1 MNNSTYHNVA
11 RLALDLARSS
21 LRYAPVL
28 RDEQAALARR
38 IEELA
43 GAHPRYGYR
52 RIWALLDR
60 EGWSVNKKAVRRIWR
75 QSGLKLAQPQAVP
88 KPRRPHGQDRNAC
101 HLRPSRGKDD
111 VWTWDFIFD
120 RTSDGRSLKWLSL
133 VDEYTRE
140 CLALEARRGMTA
152 EDIRIIL
159 AEVAAGRGGPPCRL
173 RSDNGPEFVAQ
184 VVRSWLE
191 GTGSGPLYVAP
202 GSPWQNGYAE
212 SFHSKVRDEF
222 LDREEFES
230 EPQARALGAPGRG
243 SIIRNARTVPWD
255 TEHRPN
261 SRRPARGMCLSK
273 KTRPIPRLL
282 NERPGDS
289 HYHWTKKWG
298 AGQQL
303 NPQHPSPFRSTQIH
317 LGDQVVR
324 QERDKN
330 AQHNVELLG
339 RHKTPAKPRRRDLGD
354 VQRRDDR
361 RTADRQSTQ
370 QPEGEKRIPIP
381 CQSAAQRPNKIEDG
395 QDHER
400 PLSSPRCRRA
410 CPRRLTR

>member
-1 MNNSTYHNVA
+1 MTA
-11 RLALDLARSS
+11 PRRRLIVKKLCEQFHVSQRRASRALDLARSS

-111 VWTWDFIFD
+111 VWTWDFLFD

-230 EPQARALGAPGRG
+230 EPQARALGALWRG
-243 SIIRNARTVPWD
+243 EYNT
-255 TEHRPN
+255 
-261 SRRPARGMCLSK
+261 
-273 KTRPIPRLL
+273 
-282 NERPGDS
+282 ERPHS
-289 HYHWTKKWG
+289 
-298 AGQQL
+298 
-303 NPQHPSPFRSTQIH
+303 S
-317 LGDQVVR
+317 LGYR
-324 QERDKN
+324 
-330 AQHNVELLG
+330 
-339 RHKTPAKPRRRDLGD
+339 TPAEFSATCERYVSIEEDPPDASF
-354 VQRRDDR
+354 
-361 RTADRQSTQ
+361 TESTN
-370 QPEGEKRIPIP
+370 R
-381 CQSAAQRPNKIEDG
+381 
-395 QDHER
+395 
-400 PLSSPRCRRA
+400 
-410 CPRRLTR
+410 